1 MGTDTI
7 LTIGLVLAVFSVPAF
22 LSAFSDGR
30 STRAASLCILLAGV
44 AVVWALST
52 KPGGY
57 TADEIPRVVIDQFA
71 RLIR

>member
-22 LSAFSDGR
+22 LSAFADGR
-30 STRAASLCILLAGV
+30 STRAASLCILLAGC
-44 AVVWALST
+44 AIVWALST
-52 KPGGY
+52 HPGGY
-57 TADEIPRVVIDQFA
+57 TANEIPRVVIDQFA